1 MIRKTLTISKELW
14 RKLTA
19 LKLEL
24 ESDSLD
30 EVISLLLTE
39 YRNTHPIPITEPIHL
54 PPKHIEDIG

>member
-1 MIRKTLTISKELW
+1 MIRKTLTISRDLW

-30 EVISLLLTE
+30 EVISMTLTE
-39 YRNTHPIPITEPIHL
+39 YRKTHPTTMPNSSPT
-54 PPKHIEDIG
+54 